1 MELLSQISFGAPWLL
16 TGLLALPV
24 LWLLLRVTPPTPR
37 KQKFPPLRLLLGLS
51 NEEETPAKTPWWL
64 LLLRLTAAALLIL
77 ALADP
82 IIGRGVA
89 ITTPGPTVLVVDNGW
104 TAAEGWD
111 GRSRAIADLLQ
122 KAGDRPVLLLQTAN
136 PPNATQPPN
145 LLNAGEA
152 EQVARGLQPMPW
164 AGDRTATAAALSR
177 WNFNGTPSIFWL
189 SDGIEDGSSRK
200 FLAALRAKGSVTLI
214 APIPAQTAMGLLPP
228 SREASGFTVTA
239 VRAAS
244 ASLTDVEV
252 AALGANGETL
262 AATNLRFN
270 PGMGRA
276 EGKLA
281 LPLELRNRAQRI
293 VVRGQESAGAVQLL
307 DTGNVRRRAGIV
319 ASSGGEQ
326 SLLADFYYLD
336 RALNPYAEVS
346 RGNIAALVAQ
356 KVSVMVLADVGRIA
370 GDDAP
375 RIAEFVKNGGV
386 LVRFA
391 GGRLAQGVDALVP
404 VPLRVGE
411 RYLAGAMAWGQP
423 QRLASFGPD
432 SPFNGLSIPQ
442 DVTIS
447 RQVLAEPSAEL
458 ANRAWARLTDGT
470 PLVTARKEGNGWIVL
485 FHTSASP
492 GWSTLPLSGL
502 YVDMLRRVLALAGGA
517 PAETLAG
524 LTTLPPVSVLD
535 GFGHATAP
543 GGEAM
548 PIAARDFANTEV
560 SRIHPPGLYGA
571 QGVESALNTL
581 GAGDALLPLPDL
593 GLGLERHAYGEID
606 ARALMPYL
614 LAAAAALLLLDA
626 ILSLFLRGHTPGRL
640 LAHATAGALAL
651 ALIAPA
657 FHDAQAQDA
666 AMNQAAA
673 LDTRLA
679 YVKTGLTDLDNT
691 SRAGL
696 TGLGLLLKQRTAYEP
711 LEPMGVDLERDDL
724 SFYPLLYWPMDPRQR
739 ALSARALARVS
750 DYMRQGGTVLFDTR
764 DLSIGAPGA
773 GQQILR
779 RVTSGL
785 DIPRLERVSSDH
797 VLTKAFYILKD
808 FPGRWQGAPVWVE
821 ALPPAERGRE
831 RPPARGGDSVSPV
844 IIGGNDFAAAWA
856 VDSGGRFLSEPTPGG
871 DNQREMAF
879 RFGVNVVIYALT
891 GNYKTDQVHAP
902 ALLQRLGREK

>member
-16 TGLLALPV
+16 TGLGALPV
-24 LWLLLRVTPPTPR
+24 LWLLLRVTPPAPR
-37 KQKFPPLRLLLGLS
+37 TQKFPPLRLLLGLI
-51 NEEETPAKTPWWL
+51 NEEETPARTPWWL
-64 LLLRLTAAALLIL
+64 LLLRLLAAALLIL

-89 ITTPGPTVLVVDNGW
+89 LNGNGPLVLVVDNGW

-111 GRSRAIADLLQ
+111 GRGRAIADLLH

-136 PPNATQPPN
+136 PPSITQPPN

-152 EQVARGLQPMPW
+152 EQQARGLQPMPW
-164 AGDRTATAAALSR
+164 NGDRTAIATALTR
-177 WNFNGTPSIFWL
+177 WSFNGTPAIFWL

-200 FLAALRAKGSVTLI
+200 FLAALRAKGPTTLI
-214 APIPAQTAMGLLPP
+214 TPGTAETALGLLPP
-228 SREASGFTVTA
+228 SRDPNGFNIAA

-244 ASLTDVEV
+244 AAAIDVEA
-252 AALGANGETL
+252 AALGSNGETL
-262 AATNLRFN
+262 AATTLRFR

-276 EGKLA
+276 EGTLA
-281 LPLELRNRAQRI
+281 LPLELLNRAQRI
-293 VVRGQESAGAVQLL
+293 ALRGHESAGAVQLL
-307 DTGNVRRRAGIV
+307 DTGNVRRRVGVV

-326 SLLADFYYLD
+326 TLLADSYYLE
-336 RALNPYAEVS
+336 RALAPYAEVS
-346 RGNIAALVAQ
+346 KGNAAALITQ
-356 KVSVMVLADVGRIA
+356 KVSMMVLADVGRIA
-370 GDDAP
+370 GDDTA
-375 RIAEFVKNGGV
+375 RLEEFVKGGGV

-391 GGRLAQGVDALVP
+391 GEHMAQGTDALVP

-423 QRLASFGPD
+423 QRLASFGSE
-432 SPFNGLSIPQ
+432 SPFNGLVIPQ

-470 PLVTARKEGNGWIVL
+470 PLVTAKKQGNGWIVL

-517 PAETLAG
+517 PAESLAG

-535 GFGHATAP
+535 GFGHQTAP
-543 GGEAM
+543 DGDTM
-548 PIAARDFANTEV
+548 PIAARDFASTEV

-581 GAGDALLPLPDL
+581 GAGDALLPLPE
-593 GLGLERHAYGEID
+593 LGLERHAYGEID

-614 LAAAAALLLLDA
+614 LAVAAALLLLDA
-626 ILSLFLRGHTPGRL
+626 VLSLLLRGHNPLKLVNR
-640 LAHATAGALAL
+640 AIAGALVAL
-651 ALIAPA
+651 LLLPP
-657 FHDAQAQDA
+657 FHDARADD

-679 YVKTGLTDLDNT
+679 YVKTGVSELDNT

-696 TGLGLLLKQRTAYEP
+696 TGLGLVLKMRTSYEP

-724 SFYPLLYWPMDPRQR
+724 SFYPLLYWPMDPRQK
-739 ALSARALARVS
+739 ALSPRALARVG
-750 DYMRQGGTVLFDTR
+750 DYMRQGGTILFDTR
-764 DLSIGAPGA
+764 DMTIGAPGA
-773 GQQILR
+773 GQEILR
-779 RVTSGL
+779 RVTRGL
-785 DIPRLERVSSDH
+785 DIPRLERVPSDH
-797 VLTKAFYILKD
+797 VLTKSFYILKD
-808 FPGRWQGAPVWVE
+808 FPGRWTGAPVWVE
-821 ALPPAERGRE
+821 ALPPAERNAT

-844 IIGGNDFAAAWA
+844 IIGGNDYAAAWA
-856 VDSGGRFLSEPTPGG
+856 VDANGRFLSETTPGS
-871 DNQREMAF
+871 DQQREMAF
-879 RFGVNVVIYALT
+879 RFGVNAVIYALT

-902 ALLQRLGREK
+902 ALLQRLGRER

>member
-1 MELLSQISFGAPWLL
+1 MDLLSQISFGAPWLL
-16 TGLLALPV
+16 MGLLALPV
-24 LWLLLRVTPPTPR
+24 LWLLLRVTPPAPR
-37 KQKFPPLRLLLGLS
+37 TQKFPPLRLLLGLV

-64 LLLRLTAAALLIL
+64 LLLRLVAAALLIV

-82 IIGRGVA
+82 IIGRGVLLSGN
-89 ITTPGPTVLVVDNGW
+89 GPLVLVVDNGW

-111 GRSRAIADLLQ
+111 GRGRAIADLLH
-122 KAGDRPVLLLQTAN
+122 KAGERPVLILETAN
-136 PPNATQPPN
+136 PPSSTAPPN

-152 EQVARGLQPMPW
+152 ERVARGLQPMPW
-164 AGDRTATAAALSR
+164 AGDRAATAAALAR
-177 WNFNGTPSIFWL
+177 WKFNGAPAIFWL

-200 FLAALRAKGSVTLI
+200 FLASLRAKGTTILI
-214 APIPAQTAMGLLPP
+214 APQENETSLGLLPP
-228 SREASGFTVTA
+228 SRDAAGFTVAA
-239 VRAAS
+239 VRAATM
-244 ASLTDVEV
+244 AVTDVEV
-252 AALGANGETL
+252 AALGTNGETL
-262 AATNLRFN
+262 AATTLRFN

-281 LPLELRNRAQRI
+281 LPLELRNRAQR
-293 VVRGQESAGAVQLL
+293 VVIRGHESAGAVQLL

-326 SLLADFYYLD
+326 SLLADAYYLE
-336 RALNPYAEVS
+336 RALAPYAEVS
-346 RGNIAALVAQ
+346 KANVADLIAR
-356 KVSVMVLADVGRIA
+356 KVSVMVLADIGRIA

-375 RIAEFVKNGGV
+375 RIEEFVKKGGV
-386 LVRFA
+386 LIRFA
-391 GGRLAQGVDALVP
+391 GEHMAQGTDALVP

-432 SPFNGLSIPQ
+432 SPFNGLSIPP

-458 ANRAWARLTDGT
+458 QNRAWARLTDGT
-470 PLVTARKEGNGWIVL
+470 PLVTAKKEGNGWIVL

-492 GWSTLPLSGL
+492 AWSTLPISGL

-524 LTTLPPVSVLD
+524 LTTLPPVGVLN
-535 GFGHATAP
+535 GFGHQTAP

-548 PIAARDFANTEV
+548 PIAAKDFAGTEV
-560 SRIHPPGLYGA
+560 SRSHPPGLYGA

-581 GAGDALLPLPDL
+581 GAGDALLPMPNL
-593 GLGLERHAYGEID
+593 GVERHAYGEID
-606 ARALMPYL
+606 ARALMPWL
-614 LAAAAALLLLDA
+614 LAAAATLLLLDA
-626 ILSLFLRGHTPGRL
+626 ILSLALRGHSPVRL
-640 LAHATAGALAL
+640 LARATGGAMVAL
-651 ALIAPA
+651 LLLPSL
-657 FHDAQAQDA
+657 HDARADD
-666 AMNQAAA
+666 AMNMAAA

-679 YVKTGLTDLDNT
+679 FVKTGIPELDNG

-696 TGLGLLLKQRTAYEP
+696 TGLGMVLKNRTAYEP
-711 LEPMGVDLERDDL
+711 KEPLGVDLERDDL

-750 DYMRQGGTVLFDTR
+750 DYMRQGGTILFDTR

-773 GQQILR
+773 GQEILR
-779 RVTSGL
+779 RVTRGL
-785 DIPRLERVSSDH
+785 DIPRLEHVPGDH
-797 VLTKAFYILKD
+797 VLTRSFYILKD
-808 FPGRWQGAPVWVE
+808 FPGRWTGAPVWVE
-821 ALPPAERGRE
+821 ALPPADRNAARA
-831 RPPARGGDSVSPV
+831 PARGGDGVSPV

-856 VDSGGRFLSEPTPGG
+856 IDGNNSFLSVPTPGG
-871 DNQREMAF
+871 ENQREMAF
-879 RFGVNVVIYALT
+879 RFGINVVMYALT

-902 ALLQRLGREK
+902 ALLQRLGRER